1 MPDPIRYCVTVDTE
15 EEWDWQSGY
24 PTSPTSVR
32 NIAELPKFQAVCE
45 TAGAAVV
52 YFANHAVMSDPTATA
67 IIRDLAKRPR
77 TEIGLHI
84 HPWNTPPV
92 APAPTVSA
100 RDSFLHNLPWEE
112 QAAKLTSTLNAFR
125 AAGLAPT
132 SFRGG
137 RYSTSKQIQDFLR
150 DRGIWVDCSVLPGNT
165 WADDGAPDYRHR
177 NLAPVRLPPRH
188 SGDKPV
194 WELPLTFAATR
205 RPFGFWKSVLGAA
218 DTKIGR
224 TIRATGVLDRFGI
237 VSRAWLNFENP
248 LGNRIL
254 KFLAALRTAR
264 PPFVSFTLHS
274 SSLMP
279 GGSPYART
287 PADVERIHRTAVKV
301 LSTVASWP
309 DFAPATATEIATHLE
324 AAHR

>member
-15 EEWDWQSGY
+15 EEWDWASGY
-24 PTSPTSVR
+24 PTGPTSVR
-32 NIAELPKFQAVCE
+32 NIAELPAFQAMCE
-45 TAGAAVV
+45 KAGAAVV
-52 YFANHAVMSDPTATA
+52 YFTNHAVLSNPGATA
-67 IIRDLAKRPR
+67 IIQDLAKRPR

-92 APAPTVSA
+92 ARSPTVPA

-112 QAAKLTSTLNAFR
+112 QQAKLTSTLDAFR

-137 RYSTSKQIQDFLR
+137 RYSSSKPIQDFLR
-150 DRGIWVDCSVLPGNT
+150 DHGIWVDCSVLPWNT
-165 WADDGAPDYRHR
+165 WADDGAPDYCQR

-188 SGDKPV
+188 PGDKPV

-205 RPFGFWKSVLGAA
+205 RPFGFWKKVLGAA
-218 DTKIGR
+218 DSQVGR
-224 TIRATGVLDRFGI
+224 LFRLTGLLDRLGI

-248 LGNRIL
+248 LGNRVL
-254 KFLAALRTAR
+254 KFLATLRKAR

-274 SSLMP
+274 SSLLP

-287 PADVERIHRTAVKV
+287 AADVSRILTTAETV
-301 LSTVASWP
+301 LSTVATWP
-309 DFAPATATEIATHLE
+309 DFAPATMTEIATHLE